1 MEQGGIFLLQ
11 PYDMSLEELK
21 KYKPELTRQ
30 PDFQEF
36 WNRTLGELA
45 GVGLKYSLE
54 PREYPAKGVRLYRIS
69 FAGCNNAEIEGW
81 YAVPEA
87 PGKYPGI
94 VIYHGYNWAADGNV
108 HDTVNMALH
117 GYAVLQM
124 LVRGQQ
130 GNSSDNVVT
139 AHGNQSGWMTKGIL
153 SPDQYYYRA
162 VYMDSVRALEVLASL
177 EKVDAGRI
185 GVMGGS
191 QGGALTL
198 AAAALSD
205 IPKVAVAQY
214 PYLSHFNRAI
224 DIAPQMP
231 YNEINEYFRRN
242 TDPWIEEQAK
252 KTLSYFDI
260 MNHAQNIKCPV
271 LMAAGLV
278 DDITPPSTVF
288 AVYNHLACRKDIA
301 VFRYFGHEYL
311 PGFVE
316 KQLGMM
322 MNCLQP

>member
-1 MEQGGIFLLQ
+1 MPQ

-30 PDFQEF
+30 PDFAEF
-36 WNRTLGELA
+36 WDRTRKELD
-45 GVGLKYSLE
+45 GVERKYSLE
-54 PREYPAKGVRLYRIS
+54 PYEYPARGVKVYRVTYSGFNHADID
-69 FAGCNNAEIEGW
+69 GW
-81 YAVPEA
+81 FAVPEA

-94 VIYHGYNWAADGNV
+94 VAFHGYNWAFDGCI
-108 HDTVNMALH
+108 HDTVNLALH
-117 GYAVLQM
+117 GYGVLQM

-139 AHGNQSGWMTKGIL
+139 THGHHSGWMTKGIL
-153 SPDQYYYRA
+153 SPEQYYYRA
-162 VYMDSVRALEVLASL
+162 VYMDGVRALEILASMD
-177 EKVDAGRI
+177 KVDAGRI

-191 QGGALTL
+191 QGGGLTL

-205 IPKVAVAQY
+205 IPKAAVAVY

-231 YNEINEYFRRN
+231 YGEINEFFRRN
-242 TDPWIEEQAK
+242 TDPAIEEQAK
-252 KTLSYFDI
+252 RTLSYFDV
-260 MNHAQNIKCPV
+260 MNLAPEIKCPV
-271 LMAAGLV
+271 LMASGLV

-288 AVYNHLACRKDIA
+288 AAYNHLNCQKEIA

-316 KQLGMM
+316 KQLRMLM
-322 MNCLQP
+322 KHLQN

>member
-1 MEQGGIFLLQ
+1 
-11 PYDMSLEELK
+11 
-21 KYKPELTRQ
+21 
-30 PDFQEF
+30 
-36 WNRTLGELA
+36 
-45 GVGLKYSLE
+45 
-54 PREYPAKGVRLYRIS
+54 
-69 FAGCNNAEIEGW
+69 
-81 YAVPEA
+81 
-87 PGKYPGI
+87 
-94 VIYHGYNWAADGNV
+94 
-108 HDTVNMALH
+108 
-117 GYAVLQM
+117 
-124 LVRGQQ
+124 
-130 GNSSDNVVT
+130 
-139 AHGNQSGWMTKGIL
+139 
-153 SPDQYYYRA
+153 
-162 VYMDSVRALEVLASL
+162 
-177 EKVDAGRI
+177 
-185 GVMGGS
+185 
-191 QGGALTL
+191 
-198 AAAALSD
+198 
-205 IPKVAVAQY
+205 
-214 PYLSHFNRAI
+214 
-224 DIAPQMP
+224 MP

>member
-1 MEQGGIFLLQ
+1 MLQ
-11 PYDMSLEELK
+11 PYDMSLEELR

-30 PDFQEF
+30 PDFKKF
-36 WNRTLGELA
+36 WETALDELA
-45 GVGLKYSLE
+45 KVDLKYKLQ
-54 PREYPAKGVRLYRIS
+54 PYEYPAKGVKVYRVTFS
-69 FAGCNNAEIEGW
+69 GFLNADIDGW
-81 YAVPEA
+81 FAVPEA

-94 VIYHGYNWAADGNV
+94 AAFHGYNWAADGCIS
-108 HDTVNMALH
+108 DTVNLALH

-139 AHGNQSGWMTKGIL
+139 SHGNHSGWMTKGIL

-162 VYMDSVRALEVLASL
+162 VYMDCVRALEVLASFD
-177 EKVDAGRI
+177 KVDAGRI

-198 AAAALSD
+198 ASAALSS
-205 IPKVAVAQY
+205 IPKVAVSMY

-224 DIAPQMP
+224 DIAPCMP
-231 YNEINEYFRRN
+231 YGEINEYFRRN
-242 TDPWIEEQAK
+242 TAPEIEEQAK
-252 KTLSYFDI
+252 KTLSYFDV
-260 MNHAQNIKCPV
+260 MNLAPEIKCPV
-271 LMAAGLV
+271 LIASGLV

-288 AVYNHLACRKDIA
+288 AAYNHLVCPKDIA

-316 KQLGMM
+316 KQLSMLM
-322 MNCLQP
+322 KHLQP

>member
-1 MEQGGIFLLQ
+1 LLQ

-30 PDFQEF
+30 PDFKEF
-36 WNRTLGELA
+36 WETALDELA
-45 GVGLKYSLE
+45 KVGLKYELQ
-54 PREYPAKGVRLYRIS
+54 PYEYPAKGVKVCRVTFSGFLKADID
-69 FAGCNNAEIEGW
+69 GW
-81 YAVPEA
+81 FAVPEA
-87 PGKYPGI
+87 TGKYPGI
-94 VIYHGYNWAADGNV
+94 VAFHGYNWAFDGCIS
-108 HDTVNMALH
+108 DTVNLALH

-139 AHGNQSGWMTKGIL
+139 SHGNHSGWMTKGIL

-162 VYMDSVRALEVLASL
+162 VYMDCVRALDVLASID
-177 EKVDAGRI
+177 KVDAGRI

-198 AAAALSD
+198 ASAALSS
-205 IPKVAVAQY
+205 IPKVAVSMY

-224 DIAPQMP
+224 DITPGMP
-231 YNEINEYFRRN
+231 YGEINEYFRRN
-242 TDPWIEEQAK
+242 TAPEIEEQAK
-252 KTLSYFDI
+252 KTLSYFDV
-260 MNHAQNIKCPV
+260 MNLAPEIKCPV
-271 LMAAGLV
+271 LVATGLV

-288 AVYNHLACRKDIA
+288 AAYNHLVCPKDIA
-301 VFRYFGHEYL
+301 VFRYFGHENL

-316 KQLGMM
+316 RQLSMLM
-322 MNCLQP
+322 KHLQP